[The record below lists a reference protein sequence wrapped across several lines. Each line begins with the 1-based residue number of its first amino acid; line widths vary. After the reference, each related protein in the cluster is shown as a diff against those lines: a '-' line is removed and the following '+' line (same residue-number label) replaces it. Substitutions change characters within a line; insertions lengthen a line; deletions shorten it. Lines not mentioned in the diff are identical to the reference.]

1 MTDEQIMEKV
11 IDILRGYVK
20 DQSLLEKATMETN
33 ILKDLKV
40 NSARLVDIIIKCE
53 DVFGT
58 SIDDDDADRIAT
70 IGDAVAPGREG
81 GNGDHGEVRKVSP
94 VAVSPGTAGRG
105 RHCAASFLAVRLM
118 GWQSGI

>member
-1 MTDEQIMEKV
+1 MSEEQITKKIIE
-11 IDILRGYVK
+11 ILRGYVK
-20 DQSLLEKATMETN
+20 DSSLLERATQETH

-70 IGDAVAPGREG
+70 IGDAVALIRL
-81 GNGDHGEVRKVSP
+81 K
-94 VAVSPGTAGRG
+94 
-105 RHCAASFLAVRLM
+105 AA
-118 GWQSGI
+118 